1 MHKKILIAALI
12 LGMVLTACGPAV
24 QEQTTQEIP
33 TEQPTQLAATESTQA
48 TTEPT
53 QAATVPDTIKI
64 GFVAPLTTANALM
77 GWSMQ
82 QGAQLAAQE
91 INDAGG
97 INGVPLELI
106 IEDNS
111 NTADVAVNAINR
123 VLSENP
129 VALILGST
137 SAQTL
142 AMEPIIL
149 ENTLPT
155 IIMGSSPSLTDQGNP
170 WVFATRA
177 DDGFAA
183 TAAVKFA
190 VEDLGAK
197 KVGIFHAAEEFGTS
211 VAPIIISALAEYGLE
226 PAAVVSAPSTD
237 KDYSAQLLELQ
248 AADVDVILVWVL
260 PAPGIL
266 LARQMK
272 QLGMDTPVVANPVF
286 GLSQVLVLMT
296 PEELAG
302 IYSMTDCVPS
312 QSTDEKIL
320 AFVQA
325 YKDRTGTTPDL
336 FGALS
341 YDSVKLFADVIT
353 QVGTDLAAIQA
364 GLFAVTGW
372 PGVCHNYSFDAK
384 GRGGYDISTV
394 DISTGTLKVVGTVS
408 K

>member
-1 MHKKILIAALI
+1 MHKKFLLAALI

-24 QEQTTQEIP
+24 QEQPAQETQ
-33 TEQPTQLAATESTQA
+33 TDQPTQSVAI
-48 TTEPT
+48 EPT
-53 QAATVPDTIKI
+53 QVAVVPDTIKI
-64 GFVAPLTTANALM
+64 GFIVPLTTANALI

-97 INGVPLELI
+97 INGIPLELL

-111 NTADVAVNAINR
+111 NTNEVAVNALNR

-142 AMEPIIL
+142 AMEPIIQ

-155 IIMGSSPSLTDQGNP
+155 FVMGSSPSLTDQGNP

-183 TAAVKFA
+183 IAAVKFA
-190 VEDLGAK
+190 VEDLEAK
-197 KVGIFHAAEEFGTS
+197 RVGIFHAAEEFGTS
-211 VAPIIISALAEYGLE
+211 VAPIIVSALAEYGMV
-226 PAAVVSAPSTD
+226 PVAVVSAPSTD

-248 AADVDVILVWVL
+248 AANVDVILVWVL
-260 PAPGIL
+260 PAAGIL

-286 GLSQVLVLMT
+286 GLTQVLALMT

-312 QSTDEKIL
+312 QSKDEKIL
-320 AFVQA
+320 AFSQA
-325 YKDRTGTTPDL
+325 YKDRSSTIPDL
-336 FGALS
+336 FGGIS
-341 YDSVKLFADVIT
+341 YDSVKLFADVIA
-353 QVGTDLAAIQA
+353 QVGTDPAAIQA
-364 GLFAVTGW
+364 ALAATKGW
-372 PGVCHNYSFDAK
+372 PGVCHKYSFDDK
-384 GRGGYDISTV
+384 GRGAFDITTV
-394 DISTGTLKVVGTVS
+394 DVSSGKLVVVGTVS